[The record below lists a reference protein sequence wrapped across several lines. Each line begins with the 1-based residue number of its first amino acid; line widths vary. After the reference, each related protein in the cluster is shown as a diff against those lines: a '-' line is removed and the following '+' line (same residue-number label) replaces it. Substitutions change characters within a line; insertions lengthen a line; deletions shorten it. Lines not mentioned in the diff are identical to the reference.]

1 LTPGGAC
8 LDNPAAQ
15 LPRRLHLL
23 RLVRFREWFH
33 FIVLPLA
40 GVDPAMAPAWIA
52 AHLARGAAVAFCV
65 LGFGYLLN
73 AASDLEVDVDPR
85 KNPLL
90 APEARRRAPAVM
102 AALAFA
108 ALALAA
114 LGPRVGLAATAVSLV
129 SGVVYSIGPRLKAV
143 PLAGTLAN
151 ATNFVPLLWVG
162 AASEAP
168 PLARL
173 LWPAFA
179 GLLLQSQ
186 ILHEAADAEGDAR
199 AGVRTT
205 FLVLGRRRSAV
216 IAALFGAVPA
226 MCGLPGGAASRAA
239 IVAAYVVGFPVAL
252 TLASDPAR
260 AARLRAWHR
269 WSGLAVGAAL
279 LLGWI

>member
-1 LTPGGAC
+1 VSSLPSVRAGLTTHDA
-8 LDNPAAQ
+8 
-15 LPRRLHLL
+15 RLTTLL

-40 GVDPAMAPAWIA
+40 GVDPAAAPARSA
-52 AHLARGAAVAFCV
+52 VHLARGVAIAFSV

-90 APEARRRAPAVM
+90 AREARRRAPAVI
-102 AALAFA
+102 AALALA

-114 LGPRVGLAATAVSLV
+114 LGPRVGLVATAVSLA

-162 AASEAP
+162 AATTDP

-179 GLLLQSQ
+179 GILLQSQ
-186 ILHEAADAEGDAR
+186 LLHEAADAEGDAR

-205 FLVLGRRRSAV
+205 FLALGRRWSAML
-216 IAALFGAVPA
+216 AALFGAVPA
-226 MCGLPGGAASRAA
+226 MCGVPGGVVTRAA
-239 IVAAYVVGFPVAL
+239 IVAAYVVGFPAAL
-252 TLASDPAR
+252 AFAADPAR

-279 LLGWI
+279 LVGWL